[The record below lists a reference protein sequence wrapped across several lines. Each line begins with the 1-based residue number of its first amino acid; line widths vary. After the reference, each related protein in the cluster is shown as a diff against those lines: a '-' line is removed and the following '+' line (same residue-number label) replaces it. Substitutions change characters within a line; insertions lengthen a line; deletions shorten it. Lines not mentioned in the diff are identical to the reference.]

1 MVTNI
6 VISYDKKE
14 GRIQMLE
21 AEDSEEKK
29 ETVIDD
35 KEIGKFVYESN
46 LESFVY
52 FQQFD
57 YTYSLYLLKKAEK
70 VVDVSAINSGIRIIE
85 RRCEDKGGRR

>member
-29 ETVIDD
+29 ETVIED
-35 KEIGKFVYESN
+35 KEIAKFVYEAN

-57 YTYSLYLLKKAEK
+57 YTYSLYLLKKADK
-70 VVDVSAINSGIRIIE
+70 VVEVNCIL
-85 RRCEDKGGRR
+85 GRFTGLLAKRQNKK